1 MKKIKAILI
10 VFALFI
16 VTVAACTTS
25 VNKNEVVDTNSSSQ
39 ATNASIVLPA
49 FSVQDAS
56 GNKINLQ
63 LLKGKKVFVNL
74 WASWCP
80 PCKAEMPSIAAL
92 YNKLDKNKIVFVLL
106 SVDEKFQS
114 SLDFMN
120 KNNLNLPVYFPTQPL
135 PDLFNTGGIPVTFIF
150 NEKGELI
157 KQNNGVEDYDTIEY
171 LKLLQS

>member
-1 MKKIKAILI
+1 M
-10 VFALFI
+10 
-16 VTVAACTTS
+16 T
-25 VNKNEVVDTNSSSQ
+25 E
-39 ATNASIVLPA
+39 
-49 FSVQDAS
+49 
-56 GNKINLQ
+56 
-63 LLKGKKVFVNL
+63 LKGKKVFVNL

-114 SLDFMN
+114 PLDFMN